1 MALVIDNLLGN
12 DDLSRLGKPYAEA
25 AVDMMNTE
33 KRLPSIL
40 LVDTSGS
47 MSSYKE
53 LLKESVEGV
62 YDAIMS
68 DRKASNVTE
77 LGVMTFNSEI
87 QILEMMREIK
97 KQKEKGRNLDFVCEG
112 VTLTGLAVKA
122 ALAHLEARKEAYNNA
137 RPVIRYYAP
146 ILFFISDGKPEC
158 YDTVVQPQEDKAR
171 QQCIAYIRN
180 QVAANRLVVISVEVG
195 DHCDHDMMVQM
206 TGLPDDKHVI
216 KVRNGIEFS
225 KFFRL
230 SSSVIISSSKSGT
243 EGLNDYSFKEA
254 FSKISHK

>member
-25 AVDMMNTE
+25 TVDQMNTE

-40 LVDTSGS
+40 LVDTSRS
-47 MSSYKE
+47 MRLYKN

-62 YDAIMS
+62 YDAILR

-87 QILEMMREIK
+87 QILEKMREIK
-97 KQKEKGRNLDFVCEG
+97 KQKEKGRNLDFICDG

-122 ALAHLEARKEAYNNA
+122 ALAHLEARKDAYKKA
-137 RPVIRYYAP
+137 RPVTRHYAP

-158 YDTVVQPQEDKAR
+158 YDAVVQPQEDKAR
-171 QQCIAYIRN
+171 QQCIAYIKG
-180 QVAANRLVVISVEVG
+180 QVTANRLVVISVEVG
-195 DHCDHDMMVQM
+195 DYCDHNMMIQM

-216 KVRNGIEFS
+216 KVHNGIEFS

-243 EGLNDYSFKEA
+243 EDLNDYSFKEA
-254 FSKISHK
+254 FGKISY